1 MNSLENRS
9 NISVCICILPQNSL
23 SDLNKLSEL
32 QNHLSTSLFTFL
44 SFKHTLPEDKR
55 CDKCIIF
62 QSYNCLREQILR
74 RKKYQTKTHP
84 STHPSIAFC
93 LSDSRLL
100 AWRRGLASCPS
111 YYEVTKPPKNVN
123 ILVQQRYFSSFP
135 LDLLWIFQFTS
146 WIIITVRISILWLN
160 NAH

>member
-32 QNHLSTSLFTFL
+32 ENHLSTSLFTFL

-55 CDKCIIF
+55 CNKCSIF

-74 RKKYQTKTHP
+74 TKKYQTKTHP

-93 LSDSRLL
+93 LSDSGLL
-100 AWRRGLASCPS
+100 GGRGLASYPS

-123 ILVQQRYFSSFP
+123 ILVQQWYFSSFP
-135 LDLLWIFQFTS
+135 LDLL
-146 WIIITVRISILWLN
+146 
-160 NAH
+160 